1 MTTERCVCF
10 YENGPPCPFCAEDNR
25 DLHADLAIC
34 EAATV
39 GPWIYSDW
47 PGSVN
52 VVTPSRRI
60 ITSVYGM
67 DAHEANARGIF
78 IAAARTGWPH
88 AIERALAAEALVK
101 SHGPDGRNYTNREYV
116 ETRERAAKAEA
127 EVKQLREEL
136 EHIRSLANEF
146 DYMAIVD
153 HFDAKEATE

>member
-1 MTTERCVCF
+1 MTTDKCVCF
-10 YENGPPCPFCAEDNR
+10 YENEPPCPFCAEDNR
-25 DLHADLAIC
+25 DLHADLALC

-67 DAHEANARGIF
+67 DAQEANARGIF

-88 AIERALAAEALVK
+88 AIERALEAEREVEAL
-101 SHGPDGRNYTNREYV
+101 
-116 ETRERAAKAEA
+116 RERTLAAEA
-127 EVKQLREEL
+127 EVARLRRIIDEAVESS
-136 EHIRSLANEF
+136 EWGVYE
-146 DYMAIVD
+146 
-153 HFDAKEATE
+153 DALKSVVRILKEATDDDGR